1 LRRIDYPREDAL
13 MARAHDVVVTGVGA
27 LCASGKQPAEI
38 WDAICAG
45 RQAMSP
51 IRQWDTTGWPQRIA
65 AEIQDLDPVA
75 LLKDRKIQKLIRR
88 SDVLGLYAAEQAIG
102 TSGISMYRDALDE
115 GARAE
120 YNDRT
125 GVYVGSGG
133 GSFQSQYDY
142 FPLLTAANGDLQRF
156 GRELADTVNPMWLLR
171 TLPNNVLC
179 HVGIR
184 HNLKGPNA
192 CITNHSVSGPLAVA
206 EAAEALRSG
215 ECERAVAIGHDA
227 SIEPQM
233 VLYYH
238 GVGLLSEDGLRPFD
252 TAHNG
257 SLMGEGAAALVVETE
272 AAAAER
278 SATVLG
284 EVLGS
289 GHAGDALGL
298 LPIREDGAGLARA
311 IRDALADARLQ
322 PADVGMI
329 VAHGN
334 GTPNS
339 DASEASAIRSVFGS
353 SIPPVTAF
361 KWAFGHLLA
370 ASGIIEAVLAIEALR
385 ARTVPGI
392 ANLQQVDPLCA
403 DLPVSASAQAPRSD
417 IALVVAR
424 GFGGTNAALLLRAS

>member
-192 CITNHSVSGPLAVA
+192 CITNHSVSGVLAVI
-206 EAAEALRSG
+206 EAMEALRNG
-215 ECERAVAIGHDA
+215 EADRALAVGHDA
-227 SIEPQM
+227 PIEPQS
-233 VLYYH
+233 VLYFH
-238 GVGLLSEDGLRPFD
+238 RLGLVARESIRSFD
-252 TAHNG
+252 ASRDG
-257 SLMGEGAAALVVETE
+257 SLFGEGAGALMLETR
-272 AAAAER
+272 A
-278 SATVLG
+278 SAQTRGARVLG

-289 GHAGDALGL
+289 GYASDADGL
-298 LPIREDGAGLARA
+298 LNIDPEGVALSDA
-311 IRDALADARLQ
+311 IQLADI
-322 PADVGMI
+322 GMI
-329 VAHGN
+329 VAHAN
-334 GTPNS
+334 GTRQS
-339 DASEASAIRSVFGS
+339 DVSEAAAIRRVFGS
-353 SIPPVTAF
+353 HTPPVTGF

-370 ASGIIEAVLAIEALR
+370 ASGIIEAVLALSAL
-385 ARTVPGI
+385 ATRTVPGI
-392 ANLQQVDPLCA
+392 ATLRTIDPA
-403 DLPVSASAQAPRSD
+403 IAELPISATATVPRGD
-417 IALVVAR
+417 VALVLSR
-424 GFGGTNAALLLRAS
+424 GFAGTNAALLVRGASA

>member
-1 LRRIDYPREDAL
+1 
-13 MARAHDVVVTGVGA
+13 MARAHDAVVTGAGA

-38 WDAICAG
+38 WEAICAG

-51 IRQWDTTGWPQRIA
+51 IRQWDTAGWPHRIA

-102 TSGISMYRDALDE
+102 TSGISMYRTTIAE
-115 GARAE
+115 GARAG

-192 CITNHSVSGPLAVA
+192 CITNHSVSGVLAVI
-206 EAAEALRSG
+206 EAMEALRNG
-215 ECERAVAIGHDA
+215 EADRALAVGHDA
-227 SIEPQM
+227 PIEPQS
-233 VLYYH
+233 VLYFH
-238 GVGLLSEDGLRPFD
+238 RLGLVARESIRSFD
-252 TAHNG
+252 ASRDG
-257 SLMGEGAAALVVETE
+257 SLFGEGAGALMLETR
-272 AAAAER
+272 A
-278 SATVLG
+278 SAQARGARVLG

-289 GHAGDALGL
+289 GYASDAEGL
-298 LPIREDGAGLARA
+298 LNIDPEGVALSDAIQLAL
-311 IRDALADARLQ
+311 DDARLRTG
-322 PADVGMI
+322 DIGMI
-329 VAHGN
+329 VGHAN
-334 GTPNS
+334 GTRQS
-339 DASEASAIRSVFGS
+339 DVSEAAAIRRVFGS
-353 SIPPVTAF
+353 HTPPITGF

-370 ASGIIEAVLAIEALR
+370 ASGIIEAVLALSAL
-385 ARTVPGI
+385 ATRTVPGI
-392 ANLQQVDPLCA
+392 ATLRTIDPAIA
-403 DLPVSASAQAPRSD
+403 DLPISATATLPRSD
-417 IALVVAR
+417 VALVLSR
-424 GFGGTNAALLLRAS
+424 GFAGTNAALLVRGPSA